1 MILEAATGRAGLALY
16 RRIHPLDCMV
26 LEIELPD
33 MSGFEVLL
41 KLVTSAERPQIPVDA
56 QVFLGIHL
64 GGGCLGFYETTDG
77 PAICHQTESHSP
89 IFIGSTDRSGQARVE
104 LLCSAVTVS

>member
-16 RRIHPLDCMV
+16 RTHPLDCVV

-41 KLVTSAERPQIPVDA
+41 KLVRSAERPQIPVEA
-56 QVFLGIHL
+56 HRCF
-64 GGGCLGFYETTDG
+64 
-77 PAICHQTESHSP
+77 
-89 IFIGSTDRSGQARVE
+89 
-104 LLCSAVTVS
+104 